1 MCESDF
7 KRIKN
12 KAMQREQEQL
22 ASLSSFINLKVNE
35 NKTGKYIKEHTALKD
50 GIYFITGKM

>member
-1 MCESDF
+1 
-7 KRIKN
+7 
-12 KAMQREQEQL
+12 MQREQEQL